1 MRDLFRGYYRPTNKE
16 FEALWRDC
24 IFCFDTNIL
33 LNVYRYTPK
42 TRERLF
48 TILSDLK
55 DRIWIPYQVAY
66 EYQKERLNVIE
77 QQLKP
82 YGELQKLLDDNLD
95 KFKKIVA
102 QYSKRHSFSSFVD
115 TKQIL
120 ETIEKTYKGVKKVL
134 ADSNLNYPNLL
145 DIDDFREEITNLF
158 DGRVGQPYSE
168 EDLGK
173 VYKEAEKRF
182 KISQPPGYMDAQG
195 NNKKEHPECYGDV
208 VIWFQLIEYAK
219 SQKKPLIFVTDD
231 QKNDWWLERRGKILG
246 PRPELIQEMF
256 AKAGVSFYLY
266 TGEKFLDEAGN
277 FLKLSSEPEVIE
289 EARDVGLED
298 EVSQG
303 LNEDVQHIASINADA
318 FQQLARS
325 IDTSSLA
332 RLASINTDTFQLLA
346 RSIDTSSLARLASIN
361 TDTFQLLARSI
372 DTSSLA
378 RLASINT
385 DTFQLL
391 ARSIDTSS
399 LARLASINTDTFKQL
414 LARSIDTSSLAR
426 LASINTDAFQNISS
440 VTQTQFSSATSANTQ
455 LSTDSSELHQDFEE
469 TVLDQDRQSLEP
481 ED

>member
-1 MRDLFRGYYRPTNKE
+1 MRELFRGYYRPSNKE

-24 IFCFDTNIL
+24 FFCFDTNIL
-33 LNVYRYTPK
+33 LNIYRYSPK

-48 TILSDLK
+48 TILTEMK

-66 EYQKERLNVIE
+66 EYQEERLNVIS

-82 YGELQKLLDDNLD
+82 YSELQKLLNDNLE
-95 KFKKIVA
+95 KFQKVVS
-102 QYSKRHSFSSFVD
+102 QYGKRHSFSAYVD
-115 TKQIL
+115 TEQIIG
-120 ETIEKTYKGVKKVL
+120 TIEKAHNTVKKLL
-134 ADSNLNYPNLL
+134 ADSNLNYPDLL
-145 DIDDFREEITNLF
+145 NIDDFREELTNLF

-168 EDLGK
+168 EDLAK

-182 KISQPPGYMDAQG
+182 KVSQPPGYMDVHG
-195 NNKKEHPECYGDV
+195 NNKKEPPECYGDV

-231 QKNDWWLERRGKILG
+231 QKDDWWLERRGQVLG

-303 LNEDVQHIASINADA
+303 LNEDVQHIASINTDA
-318 FQQLARS
+318 FQQLARSIDTSSLARLAIINTDTFQQLARS

-332 RLASINTDTFQLLA
+332 RLASINTDTFKQLA

-361 TDTFQLLARSI
+361 TDIFKQ
-372 DTSSLA
+372 
-378 RLASINT
+378 
-385 DTFQLL
+385 L

-399 LARLASINTDTFKQL
+399 LARLASINTDTFK
-414 LARSIDTSSLAR
+414 
-426 LASINTDAFQNISS
+426 NISS
-440 VTQTQFSSATSANTQ
+440 LTQTQFSSATSAKTQ
-455 LSTDSSELHQDFEE
+455 LSTDSSDLHQDFEE
-469 TVLDQDRQSLEP
+469 TVLDQDS
-481 ED
+481 